1 MSRFR
6 SLLPA
11 GLIVLAFLALR
22 FAGGREATQ
31 VISGAAVSREVA
43 LIGAA
48 YVAAHLAA
56 VIVAPILA
64 VAAAISGLER
74 LLTRRHR
81 SDGHI

>member
-1 MSRFR
+1 MSRFK

-31 VISGAAVSREVA
+31 VISGTAVSREVA
-43 LIGAA
+43 LLGAA
-48 YVAAHLAA
+48 YVVAHLAA

-64 VAAAISGLER
+64 IATAIVGVER
-74 LLTRRHR
+74 LLTRRWPGD
-81 SDGHI
+81 SHI